1 MNRSVICS
9 LIVFL
14 LFFELGHAQSQNN
27 KYEDSLKKYIFK
39 NPDKT
44 IVFSKGYL
52 EYSKKKKLTDKIIL
66 SYGCL
71 TLAYDMKNEIDS
83 VVHYSYEALSY
94 CKDPKD
100 VIRFKLDLC
109 EVYENGQN
117 NKKALELLQECFDLA
132 KKNKL
137 KEEEQTI
144 AESIDF
150 LRYKIFNP
158 AKDLKLRIEDYEKA
172 KASKE
177 EKNIRY
183 TRLYLIQAYL
193 DNENPNEALKF
204 ITEGLMDAK
213 DRNNF
218 KFLYEFYKMKAE
230 AHLQLEE
237 IAFAHKAIKKAQEKA
252 VALNNREY
260 IDEVDYVLAVI
271 NGKNERY
278 EDLVLLLEEV
288 LRRNRKH
295 TPEQLSKYYKLLA
308 SGYKNLGNNELS
320 ILYYEKYD
328 IENKKVEKNKIVS
341 LGTTH
346 ILAEN
351 STALKTEEQK
361 RKKTHWI
368 VAFMVLFVF
377 LMLVFYRNKR
387 IQKRN
392 KESFNE
398 LMIKIKT
405 FEEDKIVIEQPL
417 ISNENEVVIEDDSKS
432 NEDSNYTIDD
442 EKVNE
447 ILTKLQKLE
456 EQKYFLRQDC
466 TLHNMA
472 KRLKTNTTYLSKIV
486 NTHLNKSFSVYINEL
501 RINYAIIELKRNKQL
516 RAYSTKAIA
525 QELGYKKAGS
535 FSKYFKEATGITP
548 AVYIKEIR
556 NLS

>member
-14 LFFELGHAQSQNN
+14 LFFKLGHTQDQIN
-27 KYEDSLKKYIFK
+27 KYEDSIKKYIFN

-44 IVFSKGYL
+44 IVYSKYYL

-83 VVHYSYEALSY
+83 VVHYSYEALNY
-94 CKDPKD
+94 CKNPKD

-132 KKNKL
+132 KENKL
-137 KEEEQTI
+137 KDKEQII

-150 LRYKIFNP
+150 LRYKIFYP
-158 AKDLKLRIEDYEKA
+158 AKDLKLRMEDYKKA
-172 KASKE
+172 KTNKD

-193 DNENPNEALKF
+193 DNENPNDALKF
-204 ITEGLMDAK
+204 ITEGLVDAK
-213 DRNNF
+213 VRNNF

-230 AHLQLEE
+230 AHLQLGDISLAYE
-237 IAFAHKAIKKAQEKA
+237 AIKKAQEKS

-271 NGKNERY
+271 NDKNERY
-278 EDLVLLLEEV
+278 EDQVSLLEEI
-288 LRRNRKH
+288 LKRNRKH

-328 IENKKVEKNKIVS
+328 VENEKVEKDNIVS

-368 VAFMVLFVF
+368 VAFMVLFIF

-387 IQKRN
+387 IQKKN

-398 LMIKIKT
+398 LMIKIKA
-405 FEEDKIVIEQPL
+405 FEEDKIALEQSL
-417 ISNENEVVIEDDSKS
+417 TSNESKETTGDVSKS
-432 NEDSNYTIDD
+432 NVEPNHTIDD

-501 RINYAIIELKRNKQL
+501 RINYAIMELKHNRQL

-548 AVYIKEIR
+548 AVYIKEIS

>member
-1 MNRSVICS
+1 MVRNVICS
-9 LIVFL
+9 LIAFL
-14 LFFELGHAQSQNN
+14 LFFKLGQAQVQSN
-27 KYEDSLKKYIFK
+27 KYEDSIKKYIFN

-44 IVFSKGYL
+44 IAFSKDYL

-83 VVHYSYEALSY
+83 VVHYSYEALNY
-94 CKDPKD
+94 CKSPRD

-109 EVYENGQN
+109 EVYENGQD
-117 NKKALELLQECFDLA
+117 NKKALELLEECFDLA
-132 KKNKL
+132 KENKL
-137 KEEEQTI
+137 KDKEQII

-158 AKDLKLRIEDYEKA
+158 AKDLKLRVEDYKNA
-172 KASKE
+172 KRDKDK
-177 EKNIRY
+177 KNIRY

-193 DNENPNEALKF
+193 DNESPKEALKF
-204 ITEGLMDAK
+204 ISEGLVDAK
-213 DRNNF
+213 ARNNF

-230 AHLQLEE
+230 AHLLQEE
-237 IAFAHKAIKKAQEKA
+237 IPLANEAIEKAQEKA
-252 VALNNREY
+252 IALENREY
-260 IDEVDYVLAVI
+260 IDEVDYILAVI
-271 NGKNERY
+271 NEKNGRY
-278 EDLVLLLEEV
+278 DDQVLLLEEI
-288 LRRNRKH
+288 LNRNSKH
-295 TPEQLSKYYKLLA
+295 TPEQLAKYYKLLA

-328 IENKKVEKNKIVS
+328 VENKKVEENKIVS

-351 STALKTEEQK
+351 NTALKTEEQE
-361 RKKTHWI
+361 RKKEHWI
-368 VAFMVLFVF
+368 VAFMLLFGF

-387 IQKRN
+387 IQKKN
-392 KESFNE
+392 KESFND
-398 LMIKIKT
+398 LMIKIKD
-405 FEEDKIVIEQPL
+405 FEDGKIIKEQ
-417 ISNENEVVIEDDSKS
+417 SSTNAESEVDSEYAAKS
-432 NEDSNYTIDD
+432 NEDSNYVIDD

-447 ILTKLQKLE
+447 ILTRLQKLE

-486 NTHLNKSFSVYINEL
+486 NTHLNKTFSVYINEL
-501 RINYAIIELKRNKQL
+501 RINYAVIELKQNKQL

-548 AVYIKEIR
+548 SVYIKEIN